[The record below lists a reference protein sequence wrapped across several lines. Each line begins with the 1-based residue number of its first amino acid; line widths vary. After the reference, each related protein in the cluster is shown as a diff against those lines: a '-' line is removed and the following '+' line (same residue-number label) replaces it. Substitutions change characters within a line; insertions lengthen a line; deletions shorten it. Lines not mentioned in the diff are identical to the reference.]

1 MALSWQDIMLAI
13 IAAALVLIFLFGT
26 NVVGG

>member
-1 MALSWQDIMLAI
+1 MTLTFRDIMLAL

-26 NVVGG
+26 NVAG

>member
-1 MALSWQDIMLAI
+1 MTLTFRDIMFAI

-26 NVVGG
+26 NVAG